1 MEPAAIEAP
10 EAVRRHCKCC
20 LDTQHNRQSP
30 KIRDK
35 PTCTAS
41 PPLQALQ
48 VTPIHSLAL
57 LHTHAQV
64 FLHQHNADTKSQHTQ
79 QPRQAFIPLNEDTLI
94 IKARCNSHQQTV
106 QVGNG
111 VRGERLDPKH
121 REHDTKPH
129 CRREA
134 VVRSGSGKAPAMPPH
149 PRQH

>member
-1 MEPAAIEAP
+1 MLSGHPTQQAATKDQGQTNL
-10 EAVRRHCKCC
+10 HG
-20 LDTQHNRQSP
+20 
-30 KIRDK
+30 K
-35 PTCTAS
+35 PTTAGS
-41 PPLQALQ
+41 PG
-48 VTPIHSLAL
+48 
-57 LHTHAQV
+57 HTHPLTRTLTHTRSG

-94 IKARCNSHQQTV
+94 MKVRCNSHQQTV

-121 REHDTKPH
+121 REHDTEPH

-134 VVRSGSGKAPAMPPH
+134 VVRSGSGRAPAMPPH